1 MGGERTNEVI
11 AQTIAKCLDNE
22 ITNIHV
28 IMLFVTFEA
37 GINPNDI
44 KAMEIF
50 LDMFGGNGVKI
61 CLCIT
66 HADNHDIKWQRTRV
80 EELHR
85 FEATKH
91 LIETENMEILF
102 MGCAGSTHNI
112 RTEDELLKQYKK
124 VYLMRRKMLETIF
137 SATERVQLSSLNVA
151 KQNFSQCELCR
162 SPFYCCEAFAGRSGG
177 QL

>member
-11 AQTIAKCLDNE
+11 AQTIAKCLNNE

-50 LDMFGGNGVKI
+50 LDMFGGGGVKI

-66 HADNHDIKWQRTRV
+66 HADNHDVKWRQTRV
-80 EELHR
+80 DELHR
-85 FEATKH
+85 FESPNAS
-91 LIETENMEILF
+91 L
-102 MGCAGSTHNI
+102 
-112 RTEDELLKQYKK
+112 RLKTWRSCSWA
-124 VYLMRRKMLETIF
+124 VLAALTTFARRM
-137 SATERVQLSSLNVA
+137 
-151 KQNFSQCELCR
+151 
-162 SPFYCCEAFAGRSGG
+162 
-177 QL
+177 